1 MIGIEFA
8 LFAASNF
15 MNIYM
20 TTDCAFGQLFW
31 PNVVRA
37 ATHARIEK
45 LTQYFTGHGVVD
57 HAEASHRAVL
67 AIGHVVQKQAFI
79 FAFSDTFY
87 FVGSGAGR
95 RPHGSPA
102 AQEARSS

>member
-1 MIGIEFA
+1 
-8 LFAASNF
+8 

-79 FAFSDTFY
+79 LAISDTFY
-87 FVGSGAGR
+87 LLGAALIVALM
-95 RPHGSPA
+95 A
-102 AQEARSS
+102 ALQLKKPRHLETGGTH